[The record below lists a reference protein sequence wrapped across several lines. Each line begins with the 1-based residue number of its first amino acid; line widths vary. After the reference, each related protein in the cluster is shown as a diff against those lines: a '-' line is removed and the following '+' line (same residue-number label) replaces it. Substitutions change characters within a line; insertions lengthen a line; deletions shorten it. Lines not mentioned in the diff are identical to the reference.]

1 MKAIATKLFLIS
13 LLLFINEYSLFAK
26 NKYISMELHKIK
38 ITDNIIDSLIS
49 KVICDNKEMLKEKDC
64 FLLMGMVKAE
74 NDTNYVNI
82 IVYEKS
88 KFIIDECNIL
98 GYSEVKE
105 QIVLILGKCLWG
117 KMQLLS
123 DKRKFAFKYKKIW
136 KNKSISPP
144 PPSMY
149 NPPNY
154 IFLYE

>member
-26 NKYISMELHKIK
+26 NEYISMELHKIK

-64 FLLMGMVKAE
+64 FLLVGMIQAE

-82 IVYEKS
+82 IIYKKS
-88 KFIIDECNIL
+88 KFIIDDSSSIL
-98 GYSEVKE
+98 GYSQIEE
-105 QIVLILGKCLWG
+105 QIVLVLGKCLWG
-117 KMQLLS
+117 KMQLLN
-123 DKRKFAFKYKKIW
+123 DKSKFSFKCKKIY
-136 KNKSISPP
+136 KHGTIPP